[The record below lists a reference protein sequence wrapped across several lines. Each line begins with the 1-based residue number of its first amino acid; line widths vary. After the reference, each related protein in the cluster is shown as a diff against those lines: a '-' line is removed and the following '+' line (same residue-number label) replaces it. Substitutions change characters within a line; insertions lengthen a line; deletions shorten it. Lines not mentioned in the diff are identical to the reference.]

1 MKLRREAR
9 MPNMAEDPPVR
20 ILLLEDSEIDA
31 DLIEQH
37 LARELDAFHLTRTG
51 DRESYVTALE
61 SGAADIIL
69 SDYALPAFDGL
80 SALALACEQV
90 PDTPFIFV
98 SGVLGEEFATEAM
111 KRGAT
116 DYVLKQRLARL
127 PASVLRA
134 LQEARERAERR
145 RAEALL
151 RESMEALTRNEE
163 WLRLALEAGELGS
176 WEEDLVRNEA
186 RQSPRYFQ
194 ILGIAGPDPGLNLRD
209 LRAMMVEQDQPL
221 LDAALAEARAGA
233 ASWRFECRIRR
244 PDGELRWIESRG
256 RAVTGA
262 GGEPVRMIGI
272 VADITERKAAALALE
287 QAVQER
293 TAQLADANRA
303 LKGQIEE
310 RERVEATLRQ
320 MQRLEAVGQLTSGVA
335 HDFNNLL
342 TVILG
347 NIDFI
352 ARGVSE
358 PKQSARLTHVR
369 QAAERGAKLTAQ
381 LLAFSRR
388 QRLEPKPLDLNQTV
402 AGMGDLLRSTMG
414 GSVRLETVLKPGLWP
429 ALVDPTQIELVIL
442 NLAINARDAMQVGGA
457 LTIETA
463 NVVLKEEPRR
473 PEEPPKGEYVMV
485 SVTDTGSGMP
495 AEVLER
501 AFEPFF
507 TTKDIG
513 KGSGLGLSQVLGFAQ
528 QSGGGVRID
537 TREGEGASIKVY
549 LPRAAVDAAEG
560 DVSEDGQPDL
570 PGLDARRSTILVVD
584 DDSLVRE
591 ITTAMLQD
599 LGYLV
604 VEAGSGMAALDEL
617 RTERRFDLLL
627 VDFAMPGMN
636 GAEVAQRALALR
648 PDLPVLFVTGYAD
661 FAALKAVGEDRV
673 VQKPFQHDELA
684 QKVGRI
690 IGGSETAADE
700 ATTIVAFR
708 QTSKSSE

>member
-1 MKLRREAR
+1 MGK
-9 MPNMAEDPPVR
+9 PDDGPVR
-20 ILLLEDSEIDA
+20 ILLLEDSDIDA

-37 LARELDAFHLTRTG
+37 LARELNAFSVTRAA
-51 DRESYVTALE
+51 DREAFVKALDE
-61 SGAADIIL
+61 GGIDLIL

-80 SALALACEQV
+80 SALVLALEEA

-98 SGVLGEEFATEAM
+98 SGVLGEEFATEAL

-116 DYVLKQRLARL
+116 DYVLKQRLVRL

-134 LQEARERAERR
+134 LQESRERAERR
-145 RAEALL
+145 RAEILL
-151 RESMEALTRNEE
+151 RDSMEALTRNEE

-176 WEEDLVRNEA
+176 WEEDLVRGEA
-186 RQSPRYFQ
+186 RRSPRYFE
-194 ILGIAGPDPGLNLRD
+194 ILGVSAPDQLFSLED
-209 LRAMMVEQDQPL
+209 QRAMVVEQDRPL
-221 LDAALAEARAGA
+221 FDAAIAEARAGA

-256 RAVTGA
+256 RAVTALDGA
-262 GGEPVRMIGI
+262 PARMIGI
-272 VADITERKAAALALE
+272 VADITDRKAAALALE

-293 TAQLADANRA
+293 TAQLADANKA

-352 ARGVSE
+352 ARGISD

-463 NVVLKEEPRR
+463 NVVLKDEPRR

-549 LPRAAVDAAEG
+549 LPRAAAAGGAGEGVDE
-560 DVSEDGQPDL
+560 GQPDL

-591 ITTAMLQD
+591 ITTAMLED
-599 LGYLV
+599 LGYGV

-617 RTERRFDLLL
+617 RGEREFDLLL

-636 GAEVAQRALALR
+636 GAEVAQKALALR

-684 QKVGRI
+684 QKVAGI
-690 IGGSETAADE
+690 LGGADAAMGE
-700 ATTIVAFR
+700 GGTVVAFR
-708 QTSKSSE
+708 APNA

>member
-1 MKLRREAR
+1 
-9 MPNMAEDPPVR
+9 
-20 ILLLEDSEIDA
+20 
-31 DLIEQH
+31 
-37 LARELDAFHLTRTG
+37 
-51 DRESYVTALE
+51 
-61 SGAADIIL
+61 
-69 SDYALPAFDGL
+69 
-80 SALALACEQV
+80 
-90 PDTPFIFV
+90 
-98 SGVLGEEFATEAM
+98 
-111 KRGAT
+111 
-116 DYVLKQRLARL
+116 
-127 PASVLRA
+127 
-134 LQEARERAERR
+134 
-145 RAEALL
+145 
-151 RESMEALTRNEE
+151 
-163 WLRLALEAGELGS
+163 
-176 WEEDLVRNEA
+176 
-186 RQSPRYFQ
+186 
-194 ILGIAGPDPGLNLRD
+194 
-209 LRAMMVEQDQPL
+209 
-221 LDAALAEARAGA
+221 
-233 ASWRFECRIRR
+233 
-244 PDGELRWIESRG
+244 
-256 RAVTGA
+256 
-262 GGEPVRMIGI
+262 MIGI